1 MLNLHAWNVYMG
13 ILCVLLKIDE
23 EWYYCCW
30 IVDEF
35 MVNCCCCY
43 EMYCWW
49 IDAMC
54 NTPIFNISLL
64 ILLLDN
70 ISINVI
76 ISIGC

>member
-1 MLNLHAWNVYMG
+1 MNVG
-13 ILCVLLKIDE
+13 
-23 EWYYCCW
+23 
-30 IVDEF
+30 
-35 MVNCCCCY
+35 
-43 EMYCWW
+43 
-49 IDAMC
+49 C

>member
-1 MLNLHAWNVYMG
+1 MLYTLIWEPMLY
-13 ILCVLLKIDE
+13 
-23 EWYYCCW
+23 
-30 IVDEF
+30 
-35 MVNCCCCY
+35 
-43 EMYCWW
+43 
-49 IDAMC
+49 C